1 MFLQLF
7 RVPVQLFRVRWASL
21 EIVAKHYTRT
31 EGRHLQVKNH
41 SGRRLEFFYKHGIY
55 HDRMGW
61 MLLMVSETE
70 QNHSKMT
77 TQPSPGILAIA
88 QEIFGETY
96 LLSQWLKV
104 NSIVEPSLAVGSSTE
119 LWTSKAAEIEQAK
132 SNIIGLANRLTKL
145 VHGPHDF
152 LHEFISPNW
161 DLGALY
167 TVLEFNILEQIPLDS
182 QAHVS
187 SLAAQIPENKLL
199 RILRL
204 VSCEDILEETSIGT
218 FRHTS
223 ISEELVRDRQFRSFV
238 AFQ

>member
-1 MFLQLF
+1 M
-7 RVPVQLFRVRWASL
+7 A
-21 EIVAKHYTRT
+21 
-31 EGRHLQVKNH
+31 
-41 SGRRLEFFYKHGIY
+41 
-55 HDRMGW
+55 
-61 MLLMVSETE
+61 
-70 QNHSKMT
+70 
-77 TQPSPGILAIA
+77 TQPPAGILAIA

-104 NSIVEPSLAVGSSTE
+104 NSIAEPSLTVGSSTE

-187 SLAAQIPENKLL
+187 SLAAQSGIPQNKLL

-218 FRHTS
+218 FRHTA
-223 ISEELVRDRQFRSFV
+223 ISEELVRDRRFRSFIG
-238 AFQ
+238 FQ